1 MRETDGME
9 NTTTHYIFD
18 EEEGALKG
26 TLKYMH
32 HRTIEGQAIQYLSYA
47 YDGFARLVR
56 TTEQR
61 PSGTYITDLE
71 YDECSRISTTTYP
84 TGVSIKNE
92 YGNGYLR
99 RILDADGHVLWKTNG
114 INAYGQLTDAMLGNG
129 TTTHRAYKE
138 DMHYLD
144 SIVTSNNLQNLSYGY
159 DNFGNLASRKDNL
172 RNLEETFQ
180 YDKMNRLT
188 DIYLGNTHSQIMYDP
203 LGRMTSKQADGQTV
217 FDSPSGPMP

>member
-1 MRETDGME
+1 VRETDGME

-61 PSGTYITDLE
+61 PSGTYVTDLE
-71 YDECSRISTTTYP
+71 YDECSRISASTYP

-172 RNLEETFQ
+172 RNL
-180 YDKMNRLT
+180 DR
-188 DIYLGNTHSQIMYDP
+188 
-203 LGRMTSKQADGQTV
+203 RRA
-217 FDSPSGPMP
+217 